1 MSAKVSG
8 FGLPRAIPDAVR
20 KESRY
25 NSPSEEAVADII
37 LHQYAVSPFSEKIR
51 KIFAHK
57 KISWRSVEQPVIM
70 PKPKLVPLTGGYRRI
85 PVLQIGADV
94 WCDTGIIIRKID
106 ELKPEPTLYPGG
118 LAAAADTMN
127 QWADRRMFWSTTPV
141 IFSKLEVAKEFIE
154 DRSKMMRGA
163 NFGEIARSAPDS
175 RNHLR
180 AFLEILDRQ
189 LATQPFLL
197 GDSFSLADAACFHPV
212 WFLRAEPTAFGLAQ
226 KFPNLMLWFERI
238 DAMGYGDVRPMDPD
252 EALQI
257 AKDSA
262 PATDENVDS
271 RDPNE
276 LMAGTRVSVTP
287 DDYAFD
293 PVTGRV
299 VVSTIHEIAIERE
312 DPELGRIVNHFP
324 KIGFRI
330 AAV

>member
-1 MSAKVSG
+1 V
-8 FGLPRAIPDAVR
+8 P
-20 KESRY
+20 E
-25 NSPSEEAVADII
+25 II
-37 LHQYAVSPFSEKIR
+37 LHQYVNSPFSEKIR

-106 ELKPEPTLYPGG
+106 EMKPEPTLYPNG
-118 LAAAADTMN
+118 LTAAADTMN
-127 QWADRRMFWSTTPV
+127 QWADRRLFWSTTPV
-141 IFSKLEVAKEFIE
+141 IFEKLAAVVPPEFIE
-154 DRSKMMRGA
+154 DRSKMMQGA
-163 NFGEIARSAPDS
+163 NFGDIARSAPDS
-175 RNHLR
+175 RNQLR

-189 LATQPFLL
+189 LASSSFLL

-212 WFLRAEPTAFGLAQ
+212 WFLRAEPNAFGLAQ
-226 KFPNLMLWFERI
+226 RFPHLMRWFDRI

-252 EALQI
+252 EALKI
-257 AKDSA
+257 ATEST
-262 PATDENVDS
+262 PATAENVDS
-271 RDPNE
+271 KDPNGLE
-276 LMAGTRVSVTP
+276 AGTRISVTP

-312 DPELGRIVNHFP
+312 VPELGRIVNHFP

-330 AAV
+330 AAA